1 MSRPCPMGVLQPS
14 QIDTWWVWERLAC
27 PMGVLQ
33 PSQIDTWWVWERH
46 NEQAMSH
53 GCVAVLTDRHLVGM
67 GEAGMSHGCV
77 AVLTDRHL
85 VGMGEAGSHNTAN
98 QTDSGRAQA

>member
-1 MSRPCPMGVLQPS
+1 MSRP
-14 QIDTWWVWERLAC
+14 C

-53 GCVAVLTDRHLVGM
+53 GCVAVLT
-67 GEAGMSHGCV
+67 A
-77 AVLTDRHL
+77 RHL

-98 QTDSGRAQA
+98 LCFQTDSGGAQA